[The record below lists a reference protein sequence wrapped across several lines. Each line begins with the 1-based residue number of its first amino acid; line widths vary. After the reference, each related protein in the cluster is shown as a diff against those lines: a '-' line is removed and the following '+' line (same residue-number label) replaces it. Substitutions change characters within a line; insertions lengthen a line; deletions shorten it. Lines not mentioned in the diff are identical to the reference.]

1 MTKKKT
7 ESTVAT
13 EATADSDE
21 GEGDQP
27 SGPPSPSSAE
37 YSVAFSPRQVAVGFA
52 IVAGLVALVLRRRG
66 RKADRDD

>member
-7 ESTVAT
+7 ESTVSS
-13 EATADSDE
+13 EATAGGDDE
-21 GEGDQP
+21 AN
-27 SGPPSPSSAE
+27 GPPSPSSAE

-52 IVAGLVALVLRRRG
+52 IVAGLVALVLRRRR

>member
-7 ESTVAT
+7 ESTGAT
-13 EATADSDE
+13 GAASDDDD
-21 GEGDQP
+21 GEVDEP

>member
-7 ESTVAT
+7 ESTGAT
-13 EATADSDE
+13 EATVDGDDDE
-21 GEGDQP
+21 A
-27 SGPPSPSSAE
+27 SGSASPSSAE